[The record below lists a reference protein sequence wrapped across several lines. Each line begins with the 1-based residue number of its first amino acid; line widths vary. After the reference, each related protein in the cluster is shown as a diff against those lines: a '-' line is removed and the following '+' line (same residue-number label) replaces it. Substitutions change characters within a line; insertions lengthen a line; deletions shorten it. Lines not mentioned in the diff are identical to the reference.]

1 MKIKKFTVTCFFII
15 ALFTVNA
22 SMAQRISPENSN
34 VQMYVD
40 DSYIMQYHIDPEGFI
55 LVSRSVISNNP
66 DIVSVTELQFH
77 NSNSIFS
84 WILRLVGIRIGTAV
98 ITTSIIF
105 TNQYGND
112 IIVTTN
118 TFVTTMW
125 YTEFRQAPSAS
136 TNIVIGDAIKEE
148 DQP

>member
-15 ALFTVNA
+15 ALFAVNA

-77 NSNSIFS
+77 NSI
-84 WILRLVGIRIGTAV
+84 A
-98 ITTSIIF
+98 
-105 TNQYGND
+105 Y
-112 IIVTTN
+112 
-118 TFVTTMW
+118 
-125 YTEFRQAPSAS
+125 SA
-136 TNIVIGDAIKEE
+136 GF
-148 DQP
+148 